1 MSMSTS
7 IVLVC
12 AILCS
17 LALGVLVAYG
27 ICLVMFRAFRSH
39 SLQRSALRQVTL
51 STGGIR
57 D

>member
-1 MSMSTS
+1 VAISTS

-27 ICLVMFRAFRSH
+27 ICLLMFRTFRSH
-39 SLQRSALRQVTL
+39 SLQRSAPRQVTL
-51 STGGIR
+51 SAGVIR
-57 D
+57 E